1 VGGGAQPFEAAG
13 LPGAIAADPPM
24 TAAPIVAASPRTFTH
39 GGATGTRLWVDP
51 DRDLVF
57 VFLTNLWG
65 APDAAMFA
73 TLGRVYELLDDRG
86 TSRAAGRG

>member
-1 VGGGAQPFEAAG
+1 DLTGPTGEAGEAG
-13 LPGAIAADPPM
+13 SGVQGLADAPAPALAIVP
-24 TAAPIVAASPRTFTH
+24 ASPRAFTH

-65 APDAAMFA
+65 ASDAAMFESLA
-73 TLGRVYELLDDRG
+73 GIYGVLDE
-86 TSRAAGRG
+86 A

>member
-1 VGGGAQPFEAAG
+1 MVGGLAPALGAPAPTDMGTLDETG
-13 LPGAIAADPPM
+13 V
-24 TAAPIVAASPRTFTH
+24 AAPTMPKVPASARAFTH

-65 APDAAMFA
+65 ASDAAMFE
-73 TLGRVYELLDDRG
+73 TLAGVYAVLDQG
-86 TSRAAGRG
+86 